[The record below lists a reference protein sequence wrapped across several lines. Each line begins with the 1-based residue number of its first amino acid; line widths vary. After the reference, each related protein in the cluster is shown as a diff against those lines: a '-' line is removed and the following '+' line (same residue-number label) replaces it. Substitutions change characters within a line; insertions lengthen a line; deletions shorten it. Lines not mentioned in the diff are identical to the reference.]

1 RARRHRGPTPSPEAG
16 RRYSCQVCT
25 PDWWGGLELVV
36 TRRPNTD
43 PDRTGELA
51 RRWPA
56 EVTAERPGLE
66 RRAVTATRLA
76 GVRIDHGEKT
86 SID

>member
-1 RARRHRGPTPSPEAG
+1 M
-16 RRYSCQVCT
+16 CT
-25 PDWWGGLELVV
+25 PDWRSGWELVII
-36 TRRPNTD
+36 RGPNTD

-56 EVTAERPGLE
+56 EATAERPGLE
-66 RRAVTATRLA
+66 RLAVTATRLA